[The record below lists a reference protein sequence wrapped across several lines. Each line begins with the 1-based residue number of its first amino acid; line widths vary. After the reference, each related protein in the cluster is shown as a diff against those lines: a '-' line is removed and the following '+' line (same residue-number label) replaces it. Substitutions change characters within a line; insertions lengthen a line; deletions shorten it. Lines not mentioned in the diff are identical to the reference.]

1 MDRDLLD
8 WRRIGRRLIRVLIGA
23 VAVAILG
30 MAVTWGMTGE
40 VSRGGVLLWLGV
52 GALLLVVGAMLVVTV
67 SALRGMLRAGDRGD
81 WLAGGD
87 VGLLPPQVR
96 SGPQEPNDRADVP

>member
-8 WRRIGRRLIRVLIGA
+8 WRRIGRRLVRVLIGA
-23 VAVAILG
+23 AAVSILG
-30 MAVTWGMTGE
+30 IGVTAGATGE
-40 VSRGGVLLWLGV
+40 VSGTGVLLWVGV
-52 GALLLVVGAMLVVTV
+52 GALLLVVGTVLVISA

-81 WLAGGD
+81 RLAGGD

-96 SGPQEPNDRADVP
+96 SEPPDDDDRTDVP